1 MRKVFFTIQNIIL
14 YYEILIAITL
24 QTPPSLDAMTPPP
37 RAPRD
42 TLLRPVT
49 AAALPTR
56 RSMRWALVTPLL
68 AVVALAILMA
78 VTIWYLTENEEI
90 QRAQTLARDV
100 EATQRSI
107 RDQLKA
113 LEEQTAALGRTF
125 AERPSAAELR
135 RLAPSLFGKF
145 DPVIFLAW
153 VDRAGVVQTVQ
164 TNQGIPRQVFDAPG
178 TRLSRGDSRA
188 AFEQAQSNKRF
199 AYSSPIRGREN
210 EVEVDLHTVLIQ
222 KETGLGTLV
231 ASVSLPSL
239 LVSAISNET
248 GNRAAFSLLTTKGDV
263 IVQTRLPEAAERL
276 PFYEVA
282 LEPMPQSVKLRGYA
296 IKPSN
301 SLQNNVIS
309 TLIGGLIVLAVVGQ
323 IVIWRNTRDRLVVER
338 ELADE
343 TAFRR
348 AMENS
353 MSTGMRVID
362 QAGTITYVN
371 PAFCRMVG
379 FSVEELTGCRPPFP
393 YWPPETQA
401 QLKRNLER
409 MLSGESPPSGM
420 PINIMRK
427 DGTRLVVRMYT
438 SPLIDQH
445 GTQTGW
451 MTSVT
456 DISEQTR
463 IRQELAQ
470 AQERFITVLQALDA
484 AVSVATPAP
493 EHELLFANQAYKKWF
508 GSSLEDGHRTLS
520 RSVRGPWSDVRD
532 VYSERVGRWFEVRIQ
547 TIQWVDGRS
556 VELMVATDITQ
567 ERATE
572 QAQHIQRQRL
582 QQTSRLVTMGEMAS
596 SLAHELNQPLTA
608 IANYTSGAVSRLRAA
623 QTRGEHVATDDLMD
637 MLSKTSHQAER
648 AGQVI
653 RRIRSFVKRSDP
665 IRKTV
670 SADTILAETLGLAEI
685 EARERG
691 QTITHQLQPNLPLLN
706 IDPILI
712 EQVLLNL
719 IKNGLDAM
727 ADRSRKALH
736 VEVHLSDGQI
746 VFSVRD
752 HGPGVPPAIQAQ
764 LFDSFYT
771 TKADGMGMGLNI
783 CRSIIESH
791 QGRLWFENHPEGGCT
806 FRFTLPV
813 GSPNSG
819 PAPTPTSETQ
829 RT

>member
-1 MRKVFFTIQNIIL
+1 
-14 YYEILIAITL
+14 
-24 QTPPSLDAMTPPP
+24 MTPPP
-37 RAPRD
+37 NAPREP
-42 TLLRPVT
+42 LLRPVT
-49 AAALPTR
+49 AAVLPTR
-56 RSMRWALVTPLL
+56 KSMRWALVTPLL
-68 AVVALAILMA
+68 AVGALAVLMA

-107 RDQLKA
+107 RDQLRQ
-113 LEEQTAALGRTF
+113 LEEQTASLARAF
-125 AERPSAAELR
+125 SEKPSAAELR
-135 RLAPSLFGKF
+135 RLAPTLFSKF
-145 DPVIFLAW
+145 DAVIFLAW
-153 VDRAGVVQTVQ
+153 VDRNGVVQSVQ

-178 TRLSRGDSRA
+178 SRLTRGDSRA
-188 AFEQAQSNKRF
+188 ALEAAQSNKKS

-210 EVEVDLHTVLIQ
+210 EVEVDLHTLLAHNEKVS
-222 KETGLGTLV
+222 GTLV

-239 LVSAISNET
+239 LVGAVPNEM
-248 GNRAAFSLLTTKGDV
+248 GSRAGFSLLTTKGDV
-263 IVQTRLPEAAERL
+263 IVQTRLPESIERL

-282 LEPMPQSVKLRGYA
+282 LEPMPQTLKLRGYA
-296 IKPSN
+296 TAQSN
-301 SLQNNVIS
+301 SLYNNVVS
-309 TLIGGLIVLAVVGQ
+309 TLIGGLIVLAVIGQ

-362 QAGTITYVN
+362 SEGTITYVN

-379 FSVEELTGCRPPFP
+379 FSVEELTGCTPPFP

-401 QLKRNLER
+401 QLEQNLER

-445 GTQTGW
+445 GKQTGW

-508 GSSLEDGHRTLS
+508 GNSLNDGHRTLS
-520 RSVRGPWSDVRD
+520 QSARGPWSDVRD
-532 VYSERVGRWFEVRIQ
+532 VYSEKAARWFEVRIQ
-547 TIQWVDGRS
+547 TIQWVDGRL

-572 QAQHIQRQRL
+572 QAQNIQRQRL

-608 IANYTSGAVSRLRAA
+608 IVNYNSGAVSRLRAA
-623 QTRGEHVATDDLMD
+623 QLRGEQVASEDLME
-637 MLSKTSHQAER
+637 MLSKTAHQAER

-670 SADTILAETLGLAEI
+670 SAQTILAETLGLAEI

-691 QTITHQLQPNLPLLN
+691 QSITHQLQPALPLLDV
-706 IDPILI
+706 DPILI

-727 ADRSRKALH
+727 ADQPHKPLH
-736 VEVHLSDGQI
+736 VDVHLAEDHV

-813 GSPNSG
+813 GRPPSG
-819 PAPTPTSETQ
+819 PTPTLTSETP
-829 RT
+829 TT